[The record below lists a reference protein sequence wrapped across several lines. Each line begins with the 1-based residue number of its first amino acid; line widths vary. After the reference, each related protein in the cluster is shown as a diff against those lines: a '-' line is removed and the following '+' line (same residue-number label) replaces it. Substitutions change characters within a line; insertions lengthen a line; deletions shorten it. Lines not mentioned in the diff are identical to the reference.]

1 MNSSMY
7 VFFNGKC
14 MLDFEYYKFVLN
26 FFLNVLALLFLFGNA
41 VCKSFILNVRE
52 FNGICSVCMRH

>member
-1 MNSSMY
+1 
-7 VFFNGKC
+7 